1 MSLGR
6 LLRRLIDEGGT
17 AAVEFAMVMP
27 AFAVLIVG
35 GVWTAQL
42 MFETSSLRYAVEA
55 AARCA
60 AVNNLTCTN
69 ATTTQTYAASKYYG
83 PTYPA
88 PTFVST
94 TAACGET
101 VTGTVTYVLNTGVT
115 SISIPLSATACFAV

>member
-1 MSLGR
+1 MA
-6 LLRRLIDEGGT
+6 DEAGT
-17 AAVEFAMVMP
+17 AAVEFAMVLP

-42 MFETSSLRYAVEA
+42 MFETSSLHYAVEA

-60 AVNNLTCTN
+60 AVNSVTCSS
-69 ATTTQTYAASKYYG
+69 TTAIQTYAASKYYG
-83 PTYPA
+83 PSYPA

-94 TAACGET
+94 TGACGQA

-115 SISIPLSATACFAV
+115 SISIPLSATACFA

>member
-6 LLRRLIDEGGT
+6 FWRRLTDEAGT
-17 AAVEFAMVMP
+17 AAVEFAMVLP

-35 GVWTAQL
+35 GVWMAQL
-42 MFETSSLRYAVEA
+42 LFETSSLHYAVEA

-60 AVNNLTCTN
+60 AVNSVTCSS
-69 ATTTQTYAASKYYG
+69 TTTIQTYAASKYYG
-83 PTYPA
+83 PSYPA

-94 TAACGET
+94 TGACGQS

-115 SISIPLSATACFAV
+115 SISIPLSATACFA